1 MRGAYLVSE
10 ARRAA
15 ADGAGRAPP
24 THATKAETDAAYDG
38 AVARVLGRIAAA
50 DAAAAAGRARAAIAP
65 TLLVATHNRAS
76 VFAATAKLAEL
87 GIARDDGRVHFAQ
100 ILGMAD
106 DVTGALA
113 AAGHNAHK
121 LALFGG
127 LEQIV
132 PWLMRRLDENVGM
145 LAATAGERA
154 LLLREIRR
162 RLVA

>member
-1 MRGAYLVSE
+1 M
-10 ARRAA
+10 AA
-15 ADGAGRAPP
+15 TTITLETLLLDVIVGIREREQRTPQPLSIDLTLHVP
-24 THATKAETDAAYDG
+24 T
-38 AVARVLGRIAAA
+38 L
-50 DAAAAAGRARAAIAP
+50 AAAGVSGD
-65 TLLVATHNRAS
+65 LSLS
-76 VFAATAKLAEL
+76 VNYAATAKQAEL

-127 LEQIV
+127 LEHIL

-162 RLVA
+162 RLAA